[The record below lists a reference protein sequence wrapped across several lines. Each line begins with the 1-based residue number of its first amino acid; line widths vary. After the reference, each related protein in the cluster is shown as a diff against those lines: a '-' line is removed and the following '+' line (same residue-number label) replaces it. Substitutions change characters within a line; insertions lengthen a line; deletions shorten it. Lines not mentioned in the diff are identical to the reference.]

1 MSEPVNKTPAGLT
14 IHASEETQRGFY
26 SNVARITHSPE
37 EFVVDFVF
45 IAADP
50 PAGTLGARIILSP
63 AHAKRLVAAIA
74 ENVNRFESRFGE
86 IRVGPAPE
94 IPGGEN

>member
-1 MSEPVNKTPAGLT
+1 MTEPTNKPGNLT
-14 IHASEETQRGFY
+14 IHASEEAQRGFY

-37 EFVVDFVF
+37 EFVIDFVF
-45 IAADP
+45 IASDP
-50 PAGTLGARIILSP
+50 PAGTLGSRIILSP

-74 ENVNRFESRFGE
+74 ENVGRFEARFGE
-86 IRVGPAPE
+86 IKSGPAPV